1 MKNGLIKNNKGGLFM
16 LKKMILSIL
25 LVAILLF
32 SSGGTVLAA
41 EGYEGYAIHRDGAF
55 FGTTW
60 HAGLMDEAYSTY
72 YLPVLHIAGLSGGV
86 KWDSWDNFINGN
98 SFKGVYRP
106 SGGISSTGRDLVKA
120 TGRKLR
126 TENIGYTPLSQ
137 IDYPAAVLSQTWVY
151 TEDISLIRCDG
162 VVEYSFEWN
171 GYRIFGNDSYWDIS
185 RAGWDYLTQH
195 SLAIVTPKSQAQDYM
210 TLVTSS
216 VPVSP

>member
-1 MKNGLIKNNKGGLFM
+1 MF
-16 LKKMILSIL
+16 KKITFSIL
-25 LVAILLF
+25 LIAVLL
-32 SSGGTVLAA
+32 SSSVSSALAA
-41 EGYEGYAIHRDGAF
+41 NGYEGYAIHRDGAF
-55 FGTTW
+55 LGTTW

-98 SFKGVYRP
+98 TFKGVYRP
-106 SGGISSTGRDLVKA
+106 QGGISSTGRDLVKA
-120 TGRKLR
+120 TGRALR

-137 IDYPAAVLSQTWVY
+137 IDYGAYVLSQTWVY
-151 TEDISLIRCDG
+151 PGDIGLIRCDG

-171 GYRIFGNDSYWDIS
+171 GYRIFGSDSLWDIS
-185 RAGWDYLTQH
+185 RAGLGYLAQH

-216 VPVSP
+216 VPTP